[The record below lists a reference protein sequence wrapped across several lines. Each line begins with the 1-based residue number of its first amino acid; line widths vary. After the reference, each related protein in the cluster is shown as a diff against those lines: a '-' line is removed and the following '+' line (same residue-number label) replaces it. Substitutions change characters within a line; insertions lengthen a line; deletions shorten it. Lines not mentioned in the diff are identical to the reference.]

1 MQYSRKMCLDYGK
14 ARIGVA
20 FSDLSSTIATADHI
34 YKTRSR
40 AQDLQYFS
48 DLIQTKNVD
57 LVVFGL
63 PLNADGTESE
73 MCLVV
78 KDFATELQNK
88 TNVEIAFQ
96 DERYTS
102 FEAEE
107 YLKEAGIKWEKR
119 KELLDKVSAQIILQN
134 YLDENQ
140 KGVKNGQEKNSTC

>member
-1 MQYSRKMCLDYGK
+1 MQYNRKMGLDYGK

-20 FSDLSSTIATADHI
+20 FSDLSCTIASADHI
-34 YKTRSR
+34 YKS
-40 AQDLQYFS
+40 QNEESDLQYFFN
-48 DLIQTKNVD
+48 LIKEKSVNF
-57 LVVFGL
+57 VVFGL

-73 MCLVV
+73 MSALVRAFAEKLKVLAGV
-78 KDFATELQNK
+78 K
-88 TNVEIAFQ
+88 IAFQ

-134 YLDENQ
+134 YMDENPN
-140 KGVKNGQEKNSTC
+140 K

>member
-1 MQYSRKMCLDYGK
+1 MQYSRKMGLDYGK

-20 FSDLSSTIATADHI
+20 FSDLSGTIASADHI
-34 YKTRSR
+34 YKT
-40 AQDLQYFS
+40 QTEEKDLLYFAN
-48 DLIQTKNVD
+48 LIKDKSVD
-57 LVVFGL
+57 LVVIGL

-73 MCLVV
+73 MSMVV
-78 KDFATELQNK
+78 KEFAQKLEK
-88 TNVEIAFQ
+88 FANVKIAFQ

-134 YLDENQ
+134 YLDER
-140 KGVKNGQEKNSTC
+140 K

>member
-1 MQYSRKMCLDYGK
+1 MGLDFGK

-20 FSDLSSTIATADHI
+20 FSDLTSSIATADHI
-34 YKTRSR
+34 YKTRSE
-40 AQDLQYFS
+40 AENLSYFS
-48 DLIQTKNVD
+48 NLIKEKLVN

-73 MCLVV
+73 MCAVV
-78 KDFATELQNK
+78 RDFAGKLQSQ
-88 TNVEIAFQ
+88 TGVEVVFQ

-107 YLKEAGIKWEKR
+107 LLKEAKIKWEKR

-134 YLDENQ
+134 YLDEHS
-140 KGVKNGQEKNSTC
+140 KK

>member
-1 MQYSRKMCLDYGK
+1 MQYSRKMGLDYGK

-20 FSDLSSTIATADHI
+20 FSDLSCTIASADHI
-34 YKTRSR
+34 YKT
-40 AQDLQYFS
+40 QTEEKDLLYFS
-48 DLIQTKNVD
+48 NLIKDKSVD
-57 LVVFGL
+57 MVVFGL

-73 MCLVV
+73 MSNVV
-78 KDFATELQNK
+78 REFAQKLGK
-88 TNVEIAFQ
+88 VANVQISFQ

-134 YLDENQ
+134 YLDENP
-140 KGVKNGQEKNSTC
+140 KK

>member
-1 MQYSRKMCLDYGK
+1 MQYSRKMGLDYGK

-20 FSDLSSTIATADHI
+20 FSDLSGTIASADHI
-34 YKTRSR
+34 YKS
-40 AQDLQYFS
+40 QGEEKDLQYFS
-48 DLIQTKNVD
+48 NLIKEKFVD
-57 LVVFGL
+57 FVVFGL

-73 MCLVV
+73 MSAYVRDV
-78 KDFATELQNK
+78 ANKLQAISG
-88 TNVEIAFQ
+88 VEIAFQ

-134 YLDENQ
+134 YMNEHPNK
-140 KGVKNGQEKNSTC
+140 KG